1 MVSAGEGAQGSPA
14 RQLKESRGTADAE
27 ILKSGPEPQRPPD
40 PPAHAGRGSQSLG
53 GEGGCA
59 IDRHKPGMDA
69 GQGSP
74 PCLELVEL
82 APLFPCLPR
91 AHRPHVP

>member
-1 MVSAGEGAQGSPA
+1 MVSAGEGAQGCPA
-14 RQLKESRGTADAE
+14 GQLKESRRTADVE
-27 ILKSGPEPQRPPD
+27 ILKSGPEPQRPSD

-53 GEGGCA
+53 GCCA

-74 PCLELVEL
+74 SCLELVEL